1 MTAAPPA
8 VPSRRSL
15 PIGSLLL
22 VLLLGYAFTIYSG
35 IGPSGRTGATAWWQ
49 PRGFLNDWLAST
61 SLGEVLESPRA
72 VVVAFVLPAVALA
85 LAVFATTR
93 SAVARTLATS
103 AVLATLLF
111 LFYGTGDNRPAIWTF
126 FRWRGS
132 VTMVGTAA
140 VVGVA
145 LCAPLLARSW
155 VHLGWPLRLA
165 VYLPSIAIVVFLQ
178 RNVTGTDPTLP
189 FAISPWPVI
198 PFFGL
203 EIGAGVIAAFF
214 ACLALAV
221 PALASLR
228 TRPLAALPAVAAVAT
243 PIAWVRMHAATDSP
257 LQLATLALAALA
269 LGAYAPGGRRER
281 ARSARL
287 GAAQSLA
294 LGAIGVAFPLL
305 LGHVIADRDYDVTRT
320 NRAQKIIDALGSY
333 YQREQ
338 AYPDSLDE
346 LVTAK
351 DLAAVP
357 QPQIGFGSGEGFTYQ
372 NFGTSY
378 ILEFS
383 APRWVQCAY
392 NPPWAADDGDES
404 ADEAA
409 ADEAA
414 KTGGGTG
421 DESATDGGGTDEDA
435 TARGAWSCP
444 KKPPELW

>member
-1 MTAAPPA
+1 MTAATPPA
-8 VPSRRSL
+8 PSRRSL
-15 PIGSLLL
+15 PIGWLLL
-22 VLLLGYAFTIYSG
+22 ALLLAYAFTVYSG

-49 PRGFLNDWLAST
+49 PRGFLTDWLAST

-72 VVVAFVLPAVALA
+72 VLVAFVLPAVALA
-85 LAVFATTR
+85 LAVFATTG

-111 LFYGTGDNRPAIWTF
+111 LFYGTGENRPAIWTF

-132 VTMVGTAA
+132 VVMLGTAA
-140 VVGVA
+140 GVA
-145 LCAPLLARSW
+145 IALCSPLLARSW
-155 VHLGWPLRLA
+155 VRLGWPLRLA
-165 VYLPSIAIVVFLQ
+165 VYLPLIAIVVFLQ
-178 RNVTGTDPTLP
+178 RNVTGTDATLP

-203 EIGAGVIAAFF
+203 EIGAGLIAAAL
-214 ACLALAV
+214 ACLALLVA
-221 PALASLR
+221 AAASLR
-228 TRPLAALPAVAAVAT
+228 TRPLVALAAVLAAVAT
-243 PIAWVRMHAATDSP
+243 PIAWVRLRAATDSP
-257 LQLATLALAALA
+257 LQLATIALAALA
-269 LGAYAPGGRRER
+269 LGAHALGGRRER
-281 ARSARL
+281 ASAPRL

-294 LGAIGVAFPLL
+294 LGAIGVALPLL
-305 LGHVIADRDYDVTRT
+305 LGHFLVDRDYSVTRAD
-320 NRAQKIIDALGSY
+320 RAQKIIDALGSY

-351 DLAAVP
+351 DLPAVP
-357 QPQIGFGSGEGFTYQ
+357 RPQIGFGNANGEAFTYQ

-392 NPPWAADDGDES
+392 NPPWAAEEGDEAS
-404 ADEAA
+404 ADEASA
-409 ADEAA
+409 E
-414 KTGGGTG
+414 G
-421 DESATDGGGTDEDA
+421 ATDGSAKDDDGTDEDE